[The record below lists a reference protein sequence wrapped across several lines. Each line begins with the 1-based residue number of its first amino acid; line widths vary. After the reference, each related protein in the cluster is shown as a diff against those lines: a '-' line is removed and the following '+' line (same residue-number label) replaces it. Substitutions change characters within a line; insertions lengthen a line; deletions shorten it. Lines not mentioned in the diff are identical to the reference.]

1 MNRLL
6 HIFCCLVLQISAL
19 AQEDC
24 DSISIITNERISY
37 ELCND
42 SLIAEISII
51 NNEFFQF
58 DSCLWVSNL
67 NSEVVVGYDFP
78 LEVYSN
84 EFVDIIIVATDI
96 NGCSSSKFINFNVE
110 NGLHIDSISP
120 FLPVSNPFCSI
131 EYRPSDFISSIEN
144 TNYNYNW
151 IVSGNGIIDT
161 IFNDYSAAFITSGS
175 IDLGLS
181 ITDIQQECT
190 LEWDLHEGLEI
201 LKSPDIELT
210 SLESSYCGT
219 TVEPIITNIAIND
232 SAFGNL
238 TYQWSLEYYDELIS
252 ESAESSFNFTQ
263 ENNGLYQVLLEVEN
277 QTNLCTTVD
286 SFLFTVED
294 LNLNFD
300 FPSLPQCSEFSF
312 LPMNFTSDSIDTE
325 VTYQWEIRDN
335 LGATLH
341 TSSSNN
347 PIFLMNT
354 AGVFDLYLNINS
366 SLVDS
371 NCSFTTLIED
381 AITIYANPDL
391 ILSTGDTI
399 LCDTLSTLNIIE
411 NNYQSSIS
419 EIESLEWILTKELI
433 PVESSSNPN
442 FEYAFNA
449 VGSYLLDLTTTRV
462 NGCISSDEISI
473 SVHDVSLSFEEITPR
488 VECYLDTIAPSEY
501 LSSYSLGSNVSYLW
515 SLTEESEEIIYED
528 LIEFDGT
535 WNLSNAGVFDLS
547 ILASENGCFY
557 GDTLEE
563 YITVKILDASIV
575 SNINNCAILPTTI
588 EISNNSHI
596 DQSLSPNFDW
606 TFTHSDGD
614 TLSSSFLELPSIE
627 LDTSELINVSLTLSA
642 DGCTNTAT
650 LIDSVGIGYLIAKLD
665 TFNHIASNCLPY
677 SFSAAQINLLPVN
690 SLFEYEW
697 MLTHPN
703 GIDSNVSNTSE
714 GNFEVNESGA
724 YDLHLMITDDNNC
737 TDEIS
742 IPDFVLMNRYELVI
756 AKTDN
761 NSCFNSINLQVD
773 SLDKFFF
780 LDSFIPEQNFPMVE
794 TDFDWIIQSFEG
806 NILPYSETQDTARF
820 IMINPG
826 EYKTFYTKTLDYG
839 NCQYTDSIHFTVG
852 VIADI
857 SDINPGLFSLQGEN
871 GENSICL
878 GKEFPLN
885 QNTSIGIGPNSNF
898 TWTSDTA
905 FFISN
910 TTAGETTFVG
920 QVEGVFDIS
929 MSVINDSL
937 CLDTITKTIEIYDL
951 NPTFNSPN
959 IPEQCIGESIRLDS
973 ENNYFINQFDWEV
986 SQQNYLNGDSS
997 ITPLPSL
1004 PVPFTY
1010 YTSEEITFDIDI
1022 ELSITSIHGCTKSL
1036 KLNDMIDV
1044 VGPLPKFVIENED
1057 GCDSITTKIIDLS
1070 DSNLIDTFSMDYGN
1084 NDTSTYILND
1094 TIIQTYTFPYPIE
1107 LLEGDSCYF
1116 YQINLAADYHS
1127 CLDTFKGEVRLYPN
1141 PILNIQS
1148 DITIGCDPME
1158 VEFENL
1164 DIYAPEE
1171 SSDFFWY
1178 FDFGPT
1184 QVELSSSTNPN
1195 PTHTY
1200 NIKKEYSIF
1209 HSATTSFGC
1218 YSEDTWENLIEL
1230 FNAPVAEFEVLRNRY
1245 CYDMGNA
1252 IYQNN
1257 STHDSDSLINSWI
1270 YEDGESNQE
1279 NLAITYDSTA
1289 FYDIYLHILDSNGC
1303 SDSVQKSVFI
1313 EVLDTI
1319 VALPIMHYVTTQDY
1333 GIEVFWTDSVDDNF
1347 DNINLYHETN
1357 FAFWENIYDSYDILP
1372 NQYSQNNSNP
1382 YQNNYYTMVQQDSC
1396 GYFSDSSMVHSPIL
1410 LKLESTDY
1418 GVIRLDW
1425 SAYQGWASV
1434 ESYDIYRSIE
1444 GDDFEY
1450 LDQISGNSVSYQDSN
1465 LCNVRHYYY
1474 VVANH
1479 PEENILSRSNKAN
1492 LVPLFTDFSSPIYIE
1507 YSSVFTTVQGD
1518 DVIVTEWPV
1527 ISNNAVSYYKIS
1539 RWDEYFGWV
1548 EYDTVA
1554 LEPPFVDFNVNVQ
1567 ASNYKYRVQYRDV
1580 CGNIGPV
1587 SNYGE
1592 NILLKGEKFH
1602 PSHIDLNWNPYKEW
1616 IEGVGEYKIQFY
1628 NQIQGFYQDIRTVS
1642 GTTLELKNI
1651 PLSDYG
1657 VDSSYCYRVIA
1668 TNFQDPTI
1676 KSHSNKRCFI
1686 GLSSNAWPNA
1696 FSPNNDGIND
1706 TYKFGS
1712 KLSKALDVN
1721 IYNRWGN
1728 LVFTSEDVYF
1738 EWDGTDSDSGQEC
1751 PQGTYVLRYA
1761 LKSFDGSIITNE
1773 KVVLLV
1779 R

>member
-997 ITPLPSL
+997 ITQLPSL

-1094 TIIQTYTFPYPIE
+1094 TIIQTYTFPYPME

-1116 YQINLAADYHS
+1116 YQINLAAD
-1127 CLDTFKGEVRLYPN
+1127 
-1141 PILNIQS
+1141 
-1148 DITIGCDPME
+1148 
-1158 VEFENL
+1158 
-1164 DIYAPEE
+1164 
-1171 SSDFFWY
+1171 
-1178 FDFGPT
+1178 
-1184 QVELSSSTNPN
+1184 
-1195 PTHTY
+1195 
-1200 NIKKEYSIF
+1200 
-1209 HSATTSFGC
+1209 
-1218 YSEDTWENLIEL
+1218 
-1230 FNAPVAEFEVLRNRY
+1230 
-1245 CYDMGNA
+1245 
-1252 IYQNN
+1252 
-1257 STHDSDSLINSWI
+1257 
-1270 YEDGESNQE
+1270 
-1279 NLAITYDSTA
+1279 
-1289 FYDIYLHILDSNGC
+1289 
-1303 SDSVQKSVFI
+1303 
-1313 EVLDTI
+1313 
-1319 VALPIMHYVTTQDY
+1319 
-1333 GIEVFWTDSVDDNF
+1333 
-1347 DNINLYHETN
+1347 
-1357 FAFWENIYDSYDILP
+1357 
-1372 NQYSQNNSNP
+1372 
-1382 YQNNYYTMVQQDSC
+1382 
-1396 GYFSDSSMVHSPIL
+1396 
-1410 LKLESTDY
+1410 
-1418 GVIRLDW
+1418 
-1425 SAYQGWASV
+1425 
-1434 ESYDIYRSIE
+1434 
-1444 GDDFEY
+1444 
-1450 LDQISGNSVSYQDSN
+1450 
-1465 LCNVRHYYY
+1465 
-1474 VVANH
+1474 
-1479 PEENILSRSNKAN
+1479 
-1492 LVPLFTDFSSPIYIE
+1492 
-1507 YSSVFTTVQGD
+1507 
-1518 DVIVTEWPV
+1518 
-1527 ISNNAVSYYKIS
+1527 
-1539 RWDEYFGWV
+1539 
-1548 EYDTVA
+1548 
-1554 LEPPFVDFNVNVQ
+1554 
-1567 ASNYKYRVQYRDV
+1567 
-1580 CGNIGPV
+1580 
-1587 SNYGE
+1587 
-1592 NILLKGEKFH
+1592 
-1602 PSHIDLNWNPYKEW
+1602 
-1616 IEGVGEYKIQFY
+1616 
-1628 NQIQGFYQDIRTVS
+1628 
-1642 GTTLELKNI
+1642 
-1651 PLSDYG
+1651 
-1657 VDSSYCYRVIA
+1657 
-1668 TNFQDPTI
+1668 
-1676 KSHSNKRCFI
+1676 
-1686 GLSSNAWPNA
+1686 
-1696 FSPNNDGIND
+1696 
-1706 TYKFGS
+1706 
-1712 KLSKALDVN
+1712 
-1721 IYNRWGN
+1721 
-1728 LVFTSEDVYF
+1728 
-1738 EWDGTDSDSGQEC
+1738 
-1751 PQGTYVLRYA
+1751 
-1761 LKSFDGSIITNE
+1761 
-1773 KVVLLV
+1773 
-1779 R
+1779 